1 MKKWSVN
8 SWRNYEAKHLP
19 EYPDVKK
26 LEKTEDQLRSYPPLV
41 FAGEA
46 RDLKRNLAK
55 VSEVK
60 HFYCK
65 VVIVRKVLMISMQ
78 II

>member
-8 SWRNYEAKHLP
+8 SGRKYEAKHLP

-46 RDLKRNLAK
+46 RDLSLI
-55 VSEVK
+55 
-60 HFYCK
+60 H
-65 VVIVRKVLMISMQ
+65 I
-78 II
+78 

>member
-55 VSEVK
+55 VSEGK
-60 HFYCK
+60 AFLCK
-65 VVIVRKVLMISMQ
+65 VVIVQKVLMISMQ